1 MSALDTTR
9 SEFEP
14 RYATPLRNARTSA
27 DIVDALMG
35 ATIGATS
42 PSFLDIRLYEEIR
55 HYGARNQKVEDVL
68 RAVEAESLALHPR
81 FI

>member
-1 MSALDTTR
+1 MA
-9 SEFEP
+9 
-14 RYATPLRNARTSA
+14 
-27 DIVDALMG
+27 

-68 RAVEAESLALHPR
+68 HAVEAESLALHPR